1 MNQSQAM
8 IKFLQAAFRI
18 SFFQLIL
25 LGIFAALKY
34 TLNNTGLT
42 AKITEPFFWVYLG
55 AGVIFMAAASI
66 RALKENKEGNEA
78 AETNNQPKT
87 LTQKAL
93 AGFAQWG
100 MAIPATL
107 ALALFIYMI
116 TPTSVWSAIALYAG
130 IVIGNVI
137 RYFSNKSEQH
147 AEPV

>member
-1 MNQSQAM
+1 M

-42 AKITEPFFWVYLG
+42 AKITEPFFWACLG
-55 AGVIFMAAASI
+55 AGLIFMAAASI
-66 RALKENKEGNEA
+66 RAFLENKAVNAGT
-78 AETNNQPKT
+78 ETNDQPKT
-87 LTQKAL
+87 LTQKVL
-93 AGFAQWG
+93 TGFAQWG
-100 MAIPATL
+100 MAIPTTL

-130 IVIGNVI
+130 IVIGNCI
-137 RYFSNKSEQH
+137 RFFSNKSEQH